1 MSDEKYSAE
10 TGPGESHQ
18 FDRSDAPRTAE
29 GLTDWTIPVIPS
41 TRIDPEDWAWAHEQR
56 KPVDPDI
63 TVDQVAAIL
72 LVHQAAGWLPRAL
85 NALRRSGERA
95 AVQIAVDL
103 GSTDG
108 SSDLLMA
115 AVDEG
120 LLDECVT
127 ASADTTPGEGI
138 NLAIDRLTDGVT
150 HIWILHDDVEVRR
163 DSLTC
168 MLREASRKLHPD
180 VLYPTLLKPAR
191 HNYPEFIDEQGQSV
205 STGGARVLPVVDRGD
220 IDQKQADPGPILS
233 LIHI

>member
-1 MSDEKYSAE
+1 
-10 TGPGESHQ
+10 
-18 FDRSDAPRTAE
+18 
-29 GLTDWTIPVIPS
+29 
-41 TRIDPEDWAWAHEQR
+41 
-56 KPVDPDI
+56 
-63 TVDQVAAIL
+63 VAAIL

-138 NLAIDRLTDGVT
+138 NLAIDRLTDGV
-150 HIWILHDDVEVRR
+150 
-163 DSLTC
+163 
-168 MLREASRKLHPD
+168 
-180 VLYPTLLKPAR
+180 
-191 HNYPEFIDEQGQSV
+191 
-205 STGGARVLPVVDRGD
+205 
-220 IDQKQADPGPILS
+220 
-233 LIHI
+233 

>member
-18 FDRSDAPRTAE
+18 CDRSDAPRTAE

-108 SSDLLMA
+108 SSDLLVA

-127 ASADTTPGEGI
+127 A
-138 NLAIDRLTDGVT
+138 
-150 HIWILHDDVEVRR
+150 
-163 DSLTC
+163 
-168 MLREASRKLHPD
+168 
-180 VLYPTLLKPAR
+180 
-191 HNYPEFIDEQGQSV
+191 
-205 STGGARVLPVVDRGD
+205 
-220 IDQKQADPGPILS
+220 LS